1 MKRLLALLA
10 AAVLVAV
17 GLGSAY
23 AAGAFGGDAH
33 PRIAGVAPPP
43 PDPAQLASIRQLVL
57 QAATAMGESAPTDG
71 VVVPTTRRRAE
82 LVDLD
87 TNEADIPVYF
97 VLVRGHFTDYAARI
111 PKGAEPPTGTILTLT
126 VDAATNESLGTGL
139 VKSMPDVNAI
149 GTPESLRLSN
159 GPRSLRT
166 DLRLTEGVRCP
177 GVHAHVAGPA
187 AVRRFRAVT
196 AVSCVDGTRTY
207 PGQGEW
213 AVQIRR
219 IEVGGIAAVQR
230 YFEQPSTRKLPKGR
244 GCLLVAHFM
253 LLPVLVDAGDNR
265 LVPKTPVDGCG
276 DRLGNAYG
284 LNALSKGWHVVSV
297 RKVRLMVSAAAL
309 AAHCAMGIKD
319 LPGGGIGPLSR
330 TSGGPLFRSTPQT
343 ARVCIYP
350 TRDFES
356 GYFARGFALGA
367 APTHRLLGA
376 MTGAAPRGSCPNES
390 TFAVVSSSA
399 ERWAEVE
406 LGGCWRV
413 GRTYPA
419 YGLGGSDPAVVRA
432 ILGSR

>member
-10 AAVLVAV
+10 AAALVAV

-23 AAGAFGGDAH
+23 AAGAFESDSHMPASE
-33 PRIAGVAPPP
+33 VAPPP
-43 PDPAQLASIRQLVL
+43 PDAAQLASIRQLVL
-57 QAATAMGESAPTDG
+57 RAATAMGESAPTDG

-82 LVDLD
+82 LVDVD

-97 VLVRGHFTDYAARI
+97 VLARGHFTDYAARI

-126 VDAATNESLGTGL
+126 LDAATNESLGTGL
-139 VKSMPDVNAI
+139 VRNMPDVNAI
-149 GTPESLRLSN
+149 GTPESLRLAD

-166 DLRLTEGVRCP
+166 DLRLTKGVRCP
-177 GVHAHVAGPA
+177 DVHAHLAGPG

-196 AVSCVDGTRTY
+196 AVTCVDGTRTY

-213 AVQIRR
+213 EVQLRR
-219 IEVGGIAAVQR
+219 IEVGGIGAVQR
-230 YFEQPSTRKLPKGR
+230 YFEQPSRRKLPKGG
-244 GCLLVAHFM
+244 GCLLVAHFV
-253 LLPVLVDAGDNR
+253 LLPVLVDAGGHR
-265 LVPKTPVDGCG
+265 LLPRTPVDGCG
-276 DRLGNAYG
+276 DRLGNAFG
-284 LNALSKGWHVVSV
+284 LKALSKGWRLVSV

-319 LPGGGIGPLSR
+319 LPGGGIGPLSP
-330 TSGGPLFRSTPQT
+330 TSGGPLFRSTPRT
-343 ARVCIYP
+343 ARVCIYR

-376 MTGAAPRGSCPNES
+376 MTEPAPRGSCPNES

-432 ILGSR
+432 ILGTR